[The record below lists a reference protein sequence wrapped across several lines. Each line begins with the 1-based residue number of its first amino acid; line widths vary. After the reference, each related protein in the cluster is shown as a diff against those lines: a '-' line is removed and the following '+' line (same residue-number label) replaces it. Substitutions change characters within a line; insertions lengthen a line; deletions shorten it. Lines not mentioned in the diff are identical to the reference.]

1 MPNDVAGGFSP
12 LKKSLPIFIIIDVS
26 GSMSGD
32 RIAAVNEAMDKLVPE
47 FKDIA
52 AENGLVDF
60 NVRVITYGNGQ
71 ANWKLGTR
79 IKGISVPDFEWFPI
93 SEAEVDGGTPA
104 DKAMDLL
111 ASVSNSREDL
121 GGYIGTPMAIL
132 ISDGESNGS
141 IPFATAVDKFR
152 ATKYGDSFIQVAI
165 GIATENNPRAT
176 DELKYFGRNG
186 FKHCTDNPQEIVS
199 KIKMCTI
206 ITIKQ
211 QEESSVKAVA
221 VTEDTEIF

>member
-1 MPNDVAGGFSP
+1 MPNDVAGGFAP
-12 LKKSLPIFIIIDVS
+12 LRKSLPIFIIIDVS

-32 RIAAVNEAMDKLVPE
+32 RIAAVNEAMDKIVPA
-47 FKDIA
+47 FKDVA
-52 AENGLVDF
+52 TENGLIDF

-71 ANWKLGTR
+71 ANWKLGTK
-79 IKGISVPDFEWFPI
+79 IKGVPVPDFEWFPI

-111 ASVSNSREDL
+111 ASVSDSREYL

-141 IPFATAVDKFR
+141 VPFATAVDKFR

-176 DELKYFGRNG
+176 DELKYFGKHG

-199 KIKMCTI
+199 SIVMCTMK
-206 ITIKQ
+206 TLKK
-211 QEESSVKAVA
+211 QEEASVKAPA
-221 VTEDTEIF
+221 VTDDTEIF